1 MIFVVIPTKSTHHTR
16 AIYCFGFQIVVSA
29 SHNISINSV
38 SLLRAFF
45 FIYYCFQM
53 FTIGLDQSEIVVK
66 RGLFAMQ
73 SFVEIPRNLQSSAI
87 GFIRAYGS
95 NFSRS

>member
-1 MIFVVIPTKSTHHTR
+1 
-16 AIYCFGFQIVVSA
+16 
-29 SHNISINSV
+29 
-38 SLLRAFF
+38 
-45 FIYYCFQM
+45 M

-66 RGLFAMQ
+66 RGLFAMR

-87 GFIRAYGS
+87 GFIRADGS